1 MHPDDYLD
9 VDEVYID
16 GVDYIIPDS
25 IDLYEDEYDDDD
37 L

>member
-1 MHPDDYLD
+1 MHPDDYLMD
-9 VDEVYID
+9 DEIYID

-25 IDLYEDEYDDDD
+25 TDFCEDDDNEYD